1 MDNKYGINL
10 LQAELLPKRAL
21 LTLHRVVVSWTLVIA
36 VMLLAAFY
44 SQYQVDQLAEQLRAL
59 SKVKVK
65 QDKVLADL
73 KSNIQQNK
81 VDATLQNKLETL
93 MFVMSNKAALYEQLT
108 NQNTTYVAGFAKA
121 MTDLSDMHSEN
132 ISLRQVTI
140 ENNQIYL
147 TGAAR
152 TPDAVPAW
160 LALFDSSSVL
170 SGKVFSTF
178 DMTQNDNGLID
189 FTVKTQSE
197 MDMWEEGY

>member
-10 LQAELLPKRAL
+10 LQAELLPKRVL
-21 LTLHRVVVSWTLVIA
+21 LTLYRVVVSWILVIT
-36 VMLLAAFY
+36 VMLLVAFY

-65 QDKVLADL
+65 QNKVLADL

-81 VDATLQNKLETL
+81 VDANLQNKLETL

-121 MTDLSDMHSEN
+121 MTDLSDMHSED
-132 ISLRQVTI
+132 ISLLQVTI
-140 ENNQIYL
+140 ENNQIYII
-147 TGAAR
+147 GAAR
-152 TPDAVPAW
+152 TADAVPAW

-170 SGKVFSTF
+170 SGKVFSVF

-189 FTVKTQSE
+189 FTVKTRSE
-197 MDMWEEGY
+197 MDMWEEEY

>member
-36 VMLLAAFY
+36 VMLLVAFY